1 MNAWEIAAEM
11 ERPVA
16 AVRARAERGGVSLR
30 QVRAAGLWNWGS
42 AAKGY
47 SVATGGSTRNGAM
60 RLDIALAKARI
71 LKDDVSQ
78 AIGGYRGSSLMI
90 AIANSAAV

>member
-1 MNAWEIAAEM
+1 
-11 ERPVA
+11 
-16 AVRARAERGGVSLR
+16 
-30 QVRAAGLWNWGS
+30 
-42 AAKGY
+42 
-47 SVATGGSTRNGAM
+47 M